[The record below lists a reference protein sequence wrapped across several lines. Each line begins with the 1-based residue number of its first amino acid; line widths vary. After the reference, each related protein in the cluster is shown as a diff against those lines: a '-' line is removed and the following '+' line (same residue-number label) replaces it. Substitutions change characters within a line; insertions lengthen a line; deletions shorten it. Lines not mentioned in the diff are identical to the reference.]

1 MSVSGRKEDQAA
13 LETRAL
19 MYWNAALPLLEKME
33 RQQTVRVYNTTLFE
47 YYRFG
52 IFLRALGCKLKH
64 LLSLKFQQLSTLLV
78 DIFTVIYNIFVF
90 MR

>member
-33 RQQTVRVYNTTLFE
+33 RQKTVRVYNTKLFE
-47 YYRFG
+47 YYRLEISLYGVFG
-52 IFLRALGCKLKH
+52 YTELQLQEGNLPESRG
-64 LLSLKFQQLSTLLV
+64 SLICFHEV
-78 DIFTVIYNIFVF
+78 DVSEL
-90 MR
+90 